1 MRDRNDSGG
10 TRRKPAWALLAG
22 SVLLSLACS
31 GCGMGSGSPP
41 PHPTTSAATAG
52 SDPARTSRTSAP
64 AASAQASC
72 AAQVFS
78 RMSEAQRV
86 GQLFLVGI
94 AGAPAT
100 DVAQAVR
107 TYHFGSLLWQ
117 GTSTAGAAA
126 DRQASQAIQALA
138 SSATTA
144 GVRFFIAA
152 NQEGGHVQELQGSG
166 FTVIP
171 PALTQGQLS
180 AAELQRQAAAW
191 GRELRSAGVNLD
203 LAPVM
208 DVVPAATASQNAP
221 IGALQREFGHTPQTT
236 GSHGVAFIRGMKQAG
251 VATTAK
257 HFPGLGQVVGNTDY
271 TSGVV
276 DTTTGPNSP
285 DLQSFRAAV
294 KAGVPF
300 VMVALATYTRIDPH
314 HLAAFSSRVIGGL
327 LRKQLHF
334 KGVVVSDDLGAAAA
348 VTGLSPASRGIDFL
362 AAGGDLITSQSLPA
376 AIAMDRAI
384 LARAADDASFRAT
397 VNSAVMRILDAKQAY
412 HLMTCR

>member
-1 MRDRNDSGG
+1 VRDRNDSGG
-10 TRRKPAWALLAG
+10 TRRKPGLALLAG
-22 SVLLSLACS
+22 SALLSLACS

-41 PHPTTSAATAG
+41 PHPATSAATAG
-52 SDPARTSRTSAP
+52 SDPARTSITSAP
-64 AASAQASC
+64 AASADASC
-72 AAQVFS
+72 PVQVFS

-86 GQLFLVGI
+86 GQLLLVGI
-94 AGAPAT
+94 AGAPAA
-100 DVAQAVR
+100 DVAHAVR

-117 GTSTAGAAA
+117 GTSTAGVAA

-138 SSATTA
+138 SSAATA

-152 NQEGGHVQELQGSG
+152 NQEGGQVQELQGPG

-171 PALTQGQLS
+171 PALTQGQLP
-180 AAELQRQAAAW
+180 AADLQRKAAAW
-191 GRELRSAGVNLD
+191 GRELRAAGVNLD

-251 VATTAK
+251 IATTAK

-285 DLQSFRAAV
+285 YLQSFRTAV

-334 KGVVVSDDLGAAAA
+334 GGVVVSDDLGAAAA
-348 VTGLSPASRGIDFL
+348 VAGLSPASRGIDFL

-376 AIAMDRAI
+376 AIAMDQAI
-384 LARAADDASFRAT
+384 LARVARDASFRAT